1 MPLTGSGERDMG
13 RSASP
18 ASTLQR
24 RGSQETGF
32 DQRVRAR
39 TAVIGVVGLGYV
51 GLPLALAYAQ
61 KGFRVRGVDVDRGK
75 IATIASGRSYVKDVP
90 AKDIADAIMG
100 EKLSAETSY
109 ASLEHADA
117 IFVCV
122 PTPCTRNKAPDTS
135 SIESASLGVARYLR
149 RDQVVILRSTSYPG
163 TTEELVKPAL
173 EREGLR
179 VGRDFYLAFAP
190 ERVDPGSPRY
200 TIHNTPGVVGG
211 CDPEST
217 RRAVLILDQ
226 VVDRVVAVSSPSAA
240 EMTKLLENVYRN
252 VNIALVNQVAV
263 LCDRM
268 GLDVWE
274 IVEAAATKPYGF
286 QSFRPGPGVGGHCI
300 PVDPYYLAWKAREYD
315 FHMDFI
321 ELAARVN
328 EEMPYYVATKV
339 SLCLNGTSKSPG
351 AARILVFGV
360 AFKRDVEDYRDSPAL
375 KIMELLCKRGA
386 EVDYYDPYV
395 PCVSFNGKILQSE
408 KLTPEILRSYD
419 CILIVTDHS
428 CVDYAWVVE
437 HAQKVFDTRNAT
449 GSVKDCREKIIRL

>member
-1 MPLTGSGERDMG
+1 MSFATTVQQQPG
-13 RSASP
+13 P
-18 ASTLQR
+18 QR
-24 RGSQETGF
+24 TGF
-32 DQRVRAR
+32 DQRVKAQ

-61 KGFRVRGVDVDRGK
+61 KGFRVRGVDVDPVK
-75 IATIASGRSYVKDVP
+75 AEAVSQGRSYL
-90 AKDIADAIMG
+90 KDISAQDMADVVMN
-100 EKLSAETSY
+100 ERLSAETSY
-109 ASLEHADA
+109 ASLQHADA
-117 IFVCV
+117 IFMCV

-135 SIESASLGVARYLR
+135 CIESASRGVAHYLQP
-149 RDQVVILRSTSYPG
+149 DQMVILRSTSYPG

-173 EREGLR
+173 EKEGLE

-190 ERVDPGSPRY
+190 ERVDPGNPRY
-200 TIHNTPGVVGG
+200 TIRNTPVVVGG

-217 RRAVLILDQ
+217 RRAVLVLDQ
-226 VVDRVVAVSSPSAA
+226 VVDRVVAVSSPAAA

-252 VNIALVNQVAV
+252 VNIALVNQVAMF
-263 LCDRM
+263 CDRM

-286 QSFRPGPGVGGHCI
+286 ESFRPGPGVGGHCI

-339 SLCLNGTSKSPG
+339 SLCLNGSSKFPG
-351 AARILVFGV
+351 APRILVFGV

-375 KIMELLCKRGA
+375 KIMELLHKQGA
-386 EVDYYDPYV
+386 VVAYHDPYV
-395 PCVSFNGKILQSE
+395 PSLPFHEKILQSE
-408 KLTPEILRSYD
+408 KLTPEVLRSYD
-419 CILIVTDHS
+419 CILITTDHS
-428 CVDYAWVVE
+428 CVDYSSVVR
-437 HAQKVFDTRNAT
+437 HAQRVFDTRNAT
-449 GSVKDCREKIIRL
+449 VSVKDCREKIIRL